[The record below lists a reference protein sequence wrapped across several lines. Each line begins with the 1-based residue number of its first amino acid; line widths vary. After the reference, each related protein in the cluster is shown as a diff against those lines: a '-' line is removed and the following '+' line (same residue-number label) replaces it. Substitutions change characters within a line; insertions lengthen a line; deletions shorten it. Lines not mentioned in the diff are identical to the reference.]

1 MAKPIKLKLEDL
13 HFQLT
18 KDNFVKC
25 VYKGKNMYNDHY
37 EVVHEAP
44 VERNQPWLLVLAE
57 LNELL
62 KTVLAE
68 AKDLYGY

>member
-37 EVVHEAP
+37 EVVHWELAGS
-44 VERNQPWLLVLAE
+44 LLGSSASAREHVMP
-57 LNELL
+57 
-62 KTVLAE
+62 
-68 AKDLYGY
+68 